1 MANAK
6 LEWTPTGGSRQ
17 SYTLPVNFT
26 YDYQELGTDDGDRE
40 RALDGTLR
48 SYARDLKARW
58 VLRFQYIGAAQKEQL
73 ALLSRP
79 RWTSTFSGRPGPQD
93 LHGGVDQRPGFPGG
107 VAGAVVRQPG
117 AGGGLGPWRYGCLG
131 SPKGFR
137 ILAWKF

>member
-58 VLRFQYIGAAQKEQL
+58 VLKFQYIGTAQKEQL
-73 ALLSRP
+73 GALK
-79 RWTSTFSGRPGPQD
+79 QAQ
-93 LHGGVDQRPGFPGG
+93 VDIDFYRE
-107 VAGAVVRQPG
+107 
-117 AGGGLGPWRYGCLG
+117 AGGPKTFTGVWTNDLDFREVSPGLWSG
-131 SPKGFR
+131 SMV
-137 ILAWKF
+137 LDEV

>member
-48 SYARDLKARW
+48 SYARELKARW

-73 ALLSRP
+73 AILK
-79 RWTSTFSGRPGPQD
+79 QAQ
-93 LHGGVDQRPGFPGG
+93 VDIDFFRE
-107 VAGAVVRQPG
+107 
-117 AGGGLGPWRYGCLG
+117 AGGPKTFTGVWTNDLDFREVSPGLWSG
-131 SPKGFR
+131 S
-137 ILAWKF
+137 LVLEEV

>member
-17 SYTLPVNFT
+17 SYILPVNFT

-73 ALLSRP
+73 AILK
-79 RWTSTFSGRPGPQD
+79 QAQ
-93 LHGGVDQRPGFPGG
+93 VDIDFFRE
-107 VAGAVVRQPG
+107 
-117 AGGGLGPWRYGCLG
+117 AGGPRTFTGLWTNDLDFREVSPGLWSG
-131 SPKGFR
+131 SMV
-137 ILAWKF
+137 LDEV